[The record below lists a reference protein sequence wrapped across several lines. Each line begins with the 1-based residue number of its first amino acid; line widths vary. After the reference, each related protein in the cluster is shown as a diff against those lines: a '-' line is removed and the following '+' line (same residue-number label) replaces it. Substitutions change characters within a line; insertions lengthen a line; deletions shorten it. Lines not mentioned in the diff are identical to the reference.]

1 MTTQNSI
8 IKKILNT
15 YTVSSFYQ
23 DIIEN
28 YESTLYFSFE
38 NAPLEKIDLVYNK
51 MQTTIEKIG
60 SGEEKFDMTRMQN
73 ILERSILEYYSNL
86 ESNPH
91 EAIAF
96 ASIAD
101 SLYGEKSED
110 VRRFILY
117 IIFSIILISI
127 FNACSLLY
135 IQFEMRLN
143 VDQQMKSLLTKDEHF
158 WRDLVNVYLVK
169 VSEIY

>member
-1 MTTQNSI
+1 MPALFRIVSI
-8 IKKILNT
+8 PLFIQWSAEIEEFDFEKKNHFL
-15 YTVSSFYQ
+15 SLFYQ

-28 YESTLYFSFE
+28 YESALYFSFE
-38 NAPLEKIDLVYNK
+38 NAPLEKIDAVYEK
-51 MQTTIEKIG
+51 MQTTLEKIG
-60 SGEEKFDMTRMQN
+60 SGEEKFDMNRMQN

-110 VRRFILY
+110 VSRFIYFINFESSWIWYLMHALCY
-117 IIFSIILISI
+117 IYSFK
-127 FNACSLLY
+127 C
-135 IQFEMRLN
+135 
-143 VDQQMKSLLTKDEHF
+143 DWTLTNKWSHC
-158 WRDLVNVYLVK
+158 
-169 VSEIY
+169 